1 MLSLFV
7 SIDAFSIT
15 RVSMPVEVD
24 TAGMHGVFPP
34 PQAETTEHVLYT
46 VLRVYD
52 CKYKFGVLG
61 EKSRFDQSRRASWFQ
76 LIFSVGAQDVA
87 R

>member
-15 RVSMPVEVD
+15 RVSMPIEVD

-34 PQAETTEHVLYT
+34 
-46 VLRVYD
+46 
-52 CKYKFGVLG
+52 LG
-61 EKSRFDQSRRASWFQ
+61 RNRRARIIQFPVYMTANTNSVYGGKNLD
-76 LIFSVGAQDVA
+76 LIKVGAQA
-87 R
+87 GTS

>member
-24 TAGMHGVFPP
+24 TTGMHGVFPP
-34 PQAETTEHVLYT
+34 PRPKPPSTYYIQFP
-46 VLRVYD
+46 VYMT
-52 CKYKFGVLG
+52 
-61 EKSRFDQSRRASWFQ
+61 ANTN
-76 LIFSVGAQDVA
+76 
-87 R
+87 